1 MPGLWSLQPVLV
13 VDDDDFMRDEI
24 VGLLGEVGYAVL
36 GFAGADQLFAA
47 IPEPSGVLIL
57 DLRLKGPS
65 GLLLQQKLRH
75 RTDVQLIF
83 ISGHADV
90 EDAVAAMKAGAFEF
104 LVKPFRAQA
113 LIDAVGGAFERLG
126 RASVERREIDAVQA
140 AFDSLTDTE
149 REIAVLVAGG
159 LRNKQ
164 VAYISGKAEN
174 TVKVHRARVLQKMS
188 VTSVIELSRQL
199 QRLGIAI
206 DTGA

>member
-1 MPGLWSLQPVLV
+1 MERGVEPVGSRPVGRWLRSLCWC
-13 VDDDDFMRDEI
+13 VDNP
-24 VGLLGEVGYAVL
+24 
-36 GFAGADQLFAA
+36 AGRNPPAT
-47 IPEPSGVLIL
+47 
-57 DLRLKGPS
+57 R
-65 GLLLQQKLRH
+65 
-75 RTDVQLIF
+75 
-83 ISGHADV
+83 
-90 EDAVAAMKAGAFEF
+90 
-104 LVKPFRAQA
+104 
-113 LIDAVGGAFERLG
+113 
-126 RASVERREIDAVQA
+126 A